1 MLSASGRKQTCECQT
16 ARPRVLKSAIDAEQ
30 PFDGMLQ
37 SASPPNQELVQL

>member
-1 MLSASGRKQTCECQT
+1 MSPSGRKQTCECQT
-16 ARPRVLKSAIDAEQ
+16 TRPRVLETAIDAEQ